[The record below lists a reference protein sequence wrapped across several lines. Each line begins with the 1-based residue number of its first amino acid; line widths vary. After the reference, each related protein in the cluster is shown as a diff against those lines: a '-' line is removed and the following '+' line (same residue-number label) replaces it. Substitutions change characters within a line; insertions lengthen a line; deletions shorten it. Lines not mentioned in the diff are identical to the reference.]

1 MPPHDS
7 PKSGPAARLLSGRR
21 PAFSETIRPH
31 PTAETRQKAR
41 RAHRQWSGETRT
53 KPHAN
58 DSKTIEDEIAKTRTR
73 HSLPLTRRRMAADRP
88 GRSVCISYRIICV
101 RPFRRTGMLASRAA
115 TNERRRYESD
125 QIAERHSAQ
134 HFGHFPMDVGKR
146 GAYFAQALLLAELA
160 GNSRAG
166 RSRRPAFR
174 PFPRSG
180 SRRRT
185 TSPRPGPS
193 KGSSLPPCPGRFR
206 ARRRFSVRAGYP
218 PKTVAGYA
226 RRRRSG

>member
-1 MPPHDS
+1 MRNRLVRPKLTTIRQNTRSAGENLRPMPPHDS

-73 HSLPLTRRRMAADRP
+73 HSLPLARRRMAADRP

-101 RPFRRTGMLASRAA
+101 RPFRRTGMLAS
-115 TNERRRYESD
+115 ERRRTKGGRYESD

-134 HFGHFPMDVGKR
+134 HFGHFPMNVGKR

-160 GNSRAG
+160 GAAGPAARAG
-166 RSRRPAFR
+166 
-174 PFPRSG
+174 
-180 SRRRT
+180 
-185 TSPRPGPS
+185 
-193 KGSSLPPCPGRFR
+193 
-206 ARRRFSVRAGYP
+206 
-218 PKTVAGYA
+218 
-226 RRRRSG
+226 

>member
-1 MPPHDS
+1 MRNRLVRSKLATIRQNTRSAGENLRPMPPHDS

-73 HSLPLTRRRMAADRP
+73 HSLPPTRRRMAADRP

-101 RPFRRTGMLASRAA
+101 RPLRRTGMLAS
-115 TNERRRYESD
+115 
-125 QIAERHSAQ
+125 AQ
-134 HFGHFPMDVGKR
+134 QETKDEPVRIKPNR
-146 GAYFAQALLLAELA
+146 GASL
-160 GNSRAG
+160 
-166 RSRRPAFR
+166 RSAFR
-174 PFPRSG
+174 SFSDGCRQT
-180 SRRRT
+180 RRVSC
-185 TSPRPGPS
+185 TSS
-193 KGSSLPPCPGRFR
+193 PPC
-206 ARRRFSVRAGYP
+206 
-218 PKTVAGYA
+218 
-226 RRRRSG
+226 